1 LTNLE
6 IWVSL
11 ASLGLIIMFVVLMTS
26 FYLFLI
32 RSGPQGPDIPVQPP
46 GVIVQV
52 VSISGAPGVILCGIT
67 YGLAKN
73 YGSKEAGLILFV
85 AGVILSTG
93 MLYFGTLV
101 LQTPETYAVPFL
113 EILQYAFVA
122 AGVGIMAIGVLLIKK
137 PTRNHG
143 SLVDENF

>member
-1 LTNLE
+1 MTNLE

-32 RSGPQGPDIPVQPP
+32 RAGPQGPDIPVQPQ
-46 GVIVQV
+46 GVIIQV
-52 VSISGAPGVILCGIT
+52 VSISGAPGLILCGIT

-73 YGSKEAGLILFV
+73 YGSREAGLVLFV
-85 AGVILSTG
+85 AGLILSTG
-93 MLYFGTLV
+93 MMYFGTLV
-101 LQTPETYAVPFL
+101 PQTPETFAVPFL
-113 EILQYAFVA
+113 EILQYVFVA
-122 AGVGIMAIGVLLIKK
+122 AGVGIMAVGVLLIKK
-137 PTRNHG
+137 PKRNHR

>member
-1 LTNLE
+1 
-6 IWVSL
+6 
-11 ASLGLIIMFVVLMTS
+11 MFVVLMTS

-32 RSGPQGPDIPVQPP
+32 RTGPQGPDIPVQPA

-52 VSISGAPGVILCGIT
+52 VSISGAPGIILCVIT

-101 LQTPETYAVPFL
+101 PQTPETFAVPLL
-113 EILQYAFVA
+113 EILQYTLVA
-122 AGVGIMAIGVLLIKK
+122 AGIGIMAIGVLLIKK

-143 SLVDENF
+143 SRVDDNF

>member
-1 LTNLE
+1 
-6 IWVSL
+6 
-11 ASLGLIIMFVVLMTS
+11 MTS
-26 FYLFLI
+26 FYFFLI
-32 RSGPQGPDIPVQPP
+32 RSGPQGPDIPVQTP
-46 GVIVQV
+46 GVIIQI

-85 AGVILSTG
+85 TGVILSAG

-101 LQTPETYAVPFL
+101 PQTPETYAVPFL
-113 EILQYAFVA
+113 EILQYALVA
-122 AGVGIMAIGVLLIKK
+122 GIGIIIIGVLLIKK

>member
-1 LTNLE
+1 
-6 IWVSL
+6 
-11 ASLGLIIMFVVLMTS
+11 MTS

-52 VSISGAPGVILCGIT
+52 VSISGAPGVILCVIA
-67 YGLAKN
+67 YGFAKN
-73 YGSKEAGLILFV
+73 YGSKESGLILFV
-85 AGVILSTG
+85 AGVILSAG

-101 LQTPETYAVPFL
+101 PQTPETFAVPFL
-113 EILQYAFVA
+113 EILQYVFVG
-122 AGVGIMAIGVLLIKK
+122 AGVGIMAVGVLLIKK
-137 PTRNHG
+137 PKRNHR

>member
-1 LTNLE
+1 M
-6 IWVSL
+6 
-11 ASLGLIIMFVVLMTS
+11 GLQKIMVRKKS
-26 FYLFLI
+26 
-32 RSGPQGPDIPVQPP
+32 
-46 GVIVQV
+46 
-52 VSISGAPGVILCGIT
+52 
-67 YGLAKN
+67 
-73 YGSKEAGLILFV
+73 GLILFV
-85 AGVILSTG
+85 AGVILSAG

-122 AGVGIMAIGVLLIKK
+122 AGVGIMIIGVLLIKK